1 MNSLKSMNT
10 NRNIDLQQ
18 TNVQKGKSCENMGAY

>member
-18 TNVQKGKSCENMGAY
+18 TNVQKGKSSENMGAY